1 MFRLAYLVII
11 LIAGFSF
18 MFCGCAST
26 GVVQVDKDTYMLGT
40 RSPQCGFGPP
50 IRVTGNV
57 YREASAFCAK
67 QNKKV
72 ETIKMET
79 TNAGFARPGSVV
91 LRFRCV
97 SDGSQK

>member
-1 MFRLAYLVII
+1 MFRFAYLVII

-50 IRVTGNV
+50 IRLTGDV

-72 ETIKMET
+72 QTIKLET
-79 TNAGFARPGSVV
+79 TDSGWARSGSVS
-91 LRFRCV
+91 LHFRCV